1 MAIYVAGR
9 LNVDYILTLR
19 TPLIRGEKALADTLV
34 IDYGGSG
41 GNVATAIM
49 RFLKKLKVVRFVG
62 CVGDDEDGRGYIK
75 LLEREGVDT
84 TLIGVMQGVSTGRA
98 IVLVEEGGVTTVISY
113 RGANEVCKITL
124 DRLDDIEMLVM
135 TNPPLGIA
143 YGLIEQALEH
153 GSSIVVDPSRGWS
166 SLSQLGI
173 LSEAH
178 SCILV
183 PNESELL
190 WLTGTH
196 SLEHAIF
203 TALRILPS
211 CMLVVKRGSL
221 GALLVD
227 PNRSV
232 LIEMPALPLR
242 ELGLK
247 ILSTAGC
254 GDTFTGVLSAAIYEG
269 RNIIESMQ
277 LAIVAAGI
285 KASRLH
291 TRDIPYRDEILEL
304 FERVKT
310 RLSIREKRL

>member
-19 TPLIRGEKALADTLV
+19 TPLIRGEKAIADTLV
-34 IDYGGSG
+34 IGYGGSG
-41 GNVATAIM
+41 GNVATAIV
-49 RFLKKLKVVRFVG
+49 RFLKKLNVVRFVG
-62 CVGDDEDGRGYIK
+62 CVGDDEHGKGYIE
-75 LLEREGVDT
+75 LLQREGIDT
-84 TLIGVMQGVSTGRA
+84 TFISMVQSVPTGRA

-113 RGANEVCKITL
+113 RGANEVCEITL
-124 DRLDDIEMLVM
+124 GRLDDIEMLVM
-135 TNPPLGIA
+135 TNPPLSVA

-153 GSSIVVDPSRGWS
+153 MSSIVIDPSRGWS

-203 TALRILPS
+203 AALRILPS
-211 CMLVVKRGSL
+211 CMLVIKRGSL
-221 GALLVD
+221 GALLAD

-232 LIEMPALPLR
+232 LVEIPALPLK
-242 ELGLK
+242 ELGLE

-269 RNIIESMQ
+269 RDTIEAMQ
-277 LAIVAAGI
+277 LATIAAGI
-285 KASRLH
+285 KASRLY
-291 TRDIPYRDEILEL
+291 TRDIPHREEILEL
-304 FERVKT
+304 FERVKH

>member
-9 LNVDYILTLR
+9 LNIDYIMTLR
-19 TPLIRGEKALADTLV
+19 TPLIRGEKALADTLI

-41 GNVATAIM
+41 GNVATAIA
-49 RFLKKLKVVRFVG
+49 RFLKKSKAVRFVG
-62 CVGDDEDGRGYIK
+62 CVGDDERGKAYIE
-75 LLEREGVDT
+75 LLQREGIDT
-84 TLIGVMQGVSTGRA
+84 TFINIIQGIPTGRA

-113 RGANEVCKITL
+113 RGANEVCKTTL
-124 DRLDDIEMLVM
+124 NRLDDIEMLVM
-135 TNPPLGIA
+135 TNPPLNIA
-143 YGLIEQALEH
+143 YGLMEQALERM
-153 GSSIVVDPSRGWS
+153 SSIVIDPSRGWS

-178 SCILV
+178 SCVLV

-196 SLEHAIF
+196 ILEHAIF

-211 CMLVVKRGSL
+211 CMLVIKRGSL

-232 LIEMPALPLR
+232 LVEIPALPLK
-242 ELGLK
+242 ELGLE

-254 GDTFTGVLSAAIYEG
+254 GDTFTGVLSAAIYE
-269 RNIIESMQ
+269 RRDIIEAMQ
-277 LAIVAAGI
+277 LATVAAGI
-285 KASRLH
+285 KASRLY
-291 TRDIPYRDEILEL
+291 TRGIPHREEILEL
-304 FERVKT
+304 FERVKP